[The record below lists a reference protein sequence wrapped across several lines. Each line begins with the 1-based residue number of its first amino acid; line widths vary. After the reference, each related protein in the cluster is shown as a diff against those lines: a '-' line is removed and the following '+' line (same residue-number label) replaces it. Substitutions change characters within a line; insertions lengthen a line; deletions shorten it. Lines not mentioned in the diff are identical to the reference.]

1 MSILVL
7 SITLGVDG
15 YILPFFEHWF
25 TIALALGVER
35 PFTKELKVDNDYVN
49 HLQQVFH
56 FQINL
61 LFKFFLS
68 MLML

>member
-25 TIALALGVER
+25 TIVLTLGVDG
-35 PFTKELKVDNDYVN
+35 PFTK
-49 HLQQVFH
+49 
-56 FQINL
+56 
-61 LFKFFLS
+61 
-68 MLML
+68 

>member
-25 TIALALGVER
+25 AIALALGVDI
-35 PFTKELKVDNDYVN
+35 PFTKRTK
-49 HLQQVFH
+49 
-56 FQINL
+56 
-61 LFKFFLS
+61 S
-68 MLML
+68 